1 MFKAIKYFVLAALYK
16 KAKKSLTMLFIYV
29 VLLLLSSFIM
39 NDLMDIS
46 TGVTVYM
53 LFLIKW
59 ILILSLLGLIVSSVL
74 KIFNIATN
82 PFEEKGN
89 TPADTKRDRILCK
102 EKLLTECDLI
112 INKYL
117 KD

>member
-1 MFKAIKYFVLAALYK
+1 
-16 KAKKSLTMLFIYV
+16 MLFMYV
-29 VLLLLSSFIM
+29 VLLLLSIFIM
-39 NDLMDIS
+39 NDLIDIS
-46 TGVTVYM
+46 IGVTVYI

-59 ILILSLLGLIVSSVL
+59 VLILSLLGLIGFSVL
-74 KIFNIATN
+74 KIFNIASN
-82 PFEEKGN
+82 PFEEKEN

-102 EKLLTECDLI
+102 EKLLTESDLI